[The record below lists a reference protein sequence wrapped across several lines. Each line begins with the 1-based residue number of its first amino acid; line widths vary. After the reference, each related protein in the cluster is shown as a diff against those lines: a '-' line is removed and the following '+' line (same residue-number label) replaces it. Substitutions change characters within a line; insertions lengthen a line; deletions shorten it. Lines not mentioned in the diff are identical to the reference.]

1 MIELFKWLD
10 LETISTCNRTCPT
23 CIRNSHPDREAI
35 KSWFNVRYMEWEII
49 EEALQ
54 QIKKLGFIGGVR
66 LSHFNEPLMDERL
79 PDLAR
84 LVQSYGYKAYIN
96 TDGDFITPEL
106 AYKLDGAFEQI
117 IVSLYMK
124 EPIKSQRAEW
134 IPTLFKYTEIQVT
147 NGLHIPSH
155 FSPKFDIQALANQY
169 RGNPC
174 HEPAMRVIINHKGQ
188 FTLCCE
194 DVIGNF
200 DLGTFPE
207 TSIKDYWFGRRAEIQ
222 ETLSIAGGRNWHPY
236 CASCP
241 KS

>member
-1 MIELFKWLD
+1 MKLFQWLD

-23 CIRNSHPDREAI
+23 CLRNSHPDRDAM
-35 KSWFNVRYMEWEII
+35 KSWFELRYLEVEII
-49 EEALQ
+49 EEALRQ
-54 QIKKLGFIGGVR
+54 VRELGFVGGVR

-84 LVQSYGYKAYIN
+84 LVQEHGYQAYIN

-106 AYKLDGAFEQI
+106 AKDLDGAFEQI

-134 IPTLFKYTEIQVT
+134 IPTLFKYTEIQIMDGT
-147 NGLHIPSH
+147 HIPSH
-155 FSPKFDIQALANQY
+155 FSPKFDVKKLADQY
-169 RGNPC
+169 RGEPC
-174 HEPAMRVIINHKGQ
+174 LEPAMRCIINHRGQ

-207 TSIKDYWFGRRAEIQ
+207 TSIKDYWFGKRAQIQ
-222 ETLSIAGGRNWHPY
+222 ETLSVAGGRNWHPY